1 MTQSSHFQ
9 QLLHAAAAQPE
20 PQQLLFVFAVA
31 ELPADATPAQ
41 RERFLEGQGGALT
54 PLMCVDKAPA
64 ELADF
69 EALLAESRLAGPAW
83 QVVFA
88 AALSGRAG
96 RPPSKSQIEA
106 ALQSMVDAVRLGGVG
121 RFAAFGPAGEPVLF
135 S

>member
-1 MTQSSHFQ
+1 M
-9 QLLHAAAAQPE
+9 
-20 PQQLLFVFAVA
+20 FAVA
-31 ELPADATPAQ
+31 ELPADASPAQ

-69 EALLAESRLAGPAW
+69 EALLAEFGLAGPPW

-121 RFAAFGPAGEPVLF
+121 RFAAFGPAGEPFLF